1 MSNVRPAIL
10 SDLPQMLDIYNDI
23 ILNTT
28 AVYHYEPHTLEMRLE
43 WFESRREQGFPI
55 FVAEENDVILGFS
68 SFGSFRPWPAYKY
81 TVENSVYV
89 AMEHRGKGISKLL
102 MPPLIDAAK
111 QMNMHTMI
119 AVIDAGN
126 DVSIKLHKQFG
137 FMDAGVF
144 KEVGYKFD
152 RWLDL
157 RMMQLIL

>member
-1 MSNVRPAIL
+1 MINIRPAIL
-10 SDLPQMLDIYNDI
+10 SDLPQMLYIYNDI

-89 AMEHRGKGISKLL
+89 ATEYRGKGISKLL
-102 MPPLIDAAK
+102 MPPLIDTAK

-137 FMDAGVF
+137 FMDAGLF

>member
-1 MSNVRPAIL
+1 MINIRPAIL

-81 TVENSVYV
+81 TVENSVYI
-89 AMEHRGKGISKLL
+89 ATEHRGKGISKLL
-102 MPPLIDAAK
+102 MPPLINTAK

-126 DVSIKLHKQFG
+126 DVSIKLHTQFG
-137 FMDAGVF
+137 FMDAGLF